1 MIRVEPAIIVEGR
14 YDKNKLKQ
22 IFDAMVLDIGG
33 FGIFKDEEKAAF
45 IRRLARERGIL
56 IFTDGDH
63 AGFLLRGYLKNIAA
77 GGKIYH
83 AYIPDFYGKEKR
95 KSRPSKEGKIGV
107 EGAPDQAI
115 IQAVRRS
122 GAPMGDE
129 AAPLSIGEP
138 ADKGDFYALGLSGGP
153 DAAQKRRRLLRLLEL
168 PENMTANALLEAV
181 NLLGGK
187 ALLEQLTRQEKQEQS
202 E

>member
-45 IRRLARERGIL
+45 IRRLARERGVL

-83 AYIPDFYGKEKR
+83 AYIPDLYGKEKR
-95 KSRPSKEGKIGV
+95 KSRPSEEGKIGV

-122 GAPMGDE
+122 GAPMGDL
-129 AAPLSIGEP
+129 AAPPTAGEP

-153 DAAQKRRRLLRLLEL
+153 GAARKRRQLLRELEL

-187 ALLEQLTRQEKQEQS
+187 ALLERLTGQTKTE
-202 E
+202 

>member
-77 GGKIYH
+77 GGTIYH

-95 KSRPSKEGKIGV
+95 KSHPSKEGKIGV

-122 GAPMGDE
+122 GAPMGE
-129 AAPLSIGEP
+129 QAAPLSAGEP

-153 DAAQKRRRLLRLLEL
+153 DAAQKRRRLLLRLEL
-168 PENMTANALLEAV
+168 PENMTANALLEAI

-187 ALLEQLTRQEKQEQS
+187 ELLERLARQTETE
-202 E
+202 

>member
-115 IQAVRRS
+115 IRPCAAAALPWATKPPRSPWGNRRTK
-122 GAPMGDE
+122 GTFTPWAFREAPTPPKS
-129 AAPLSIGEP
+129 AAGCFGCWSCP
-138 ADKGDFYALGLSGGP
+138 K
-153 DAAQKRRRLLRLLEL
+153 
-168 PENMTANALLEAV
+168 T
-181 NLLGGK
+181 
-187 ALLEQLTRQEKQEQS
+187 
-202 E
+202 